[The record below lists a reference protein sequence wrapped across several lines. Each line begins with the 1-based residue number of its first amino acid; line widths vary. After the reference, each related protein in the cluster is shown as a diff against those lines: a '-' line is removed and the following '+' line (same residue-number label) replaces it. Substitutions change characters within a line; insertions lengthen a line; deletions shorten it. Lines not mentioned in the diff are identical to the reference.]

1 MKNALTERN
10 PWILFD
16 GSLYKLGLDRPN
28 INLLIISV
36 LILIVISLLQE
47 RGVKIRETIAEQNI
61 IFRWLVYYAA
71 IMFVIIFGIY
81 GDGIKMADFIYRG
94 F

>member
-16 GSLYKLGLDRPN
+16 GSLYKLGLDKPN